1 MSASSNDFPTG
12 RHGKVTST
20 RVESQAI
27 LVTDS
32 FVDHPTKVIESGEVR
47 VDRKVRGLQEPFH
60 MYIDESSLFLRCLR
74 CRSSQA
80 NPCPPW
86 LDGSH
91 QLHDS
96 SSLIAWSGPRA
107 PRPPDPDPATCR
119 NRAFGSPKP
128 VGPPA
133 SYIVDEAE
141 PPWFVIGDVGGKG
154 PFRGGGGAVVGRSQ
168 RVESESAAAAARVVD
183 ERVMRAAGRPCKRLG
198 GVKA

>member
-1 MSASSNDFPTG
+1 
-12 RHGKVTST
+12 
-20 RVESQAI
+20 
-27 LVTDS
+27 
-32 FVDHPTKVIESGEVR
+32 
-47 VDRKVRGLQEPFH
+47 
-60 MYIDESSLFLRCLR
+60 MYMDESSLFLRSLR
-74 CRSSQA
+74 CRSTHA
-80 NPCPPW
+80 NPFPPW

-96 SSLIAWSGPRA
+96 SSLMASSGPRA

-154 PFRGGGGAVVGRSQ
+154 PFRGGGGVVVGRSQ
-168 RVESESAAAAARVVD
+168 RVESETESARVVD
-183 ERVMRAAGRPCKRLG
+183 ERVMRAAGRPCKRFG
-198 GVKA
+198 GVKACTIPFEASLVTVEEGEGEEARYRTGGAMARGGVGVEPLGGM